1 MNCCTARLCVFLS
14 FVAHLKPEFNPLI
27 VSEDVMLSSVSLRV
41 FALWHG
47 GPEAQNSL
55 RKQIK

>member
-1 MNCCTARLCVFLS
+1 MFLS
-14 FVAHLKPEFNPLI
+14 FVAHLKLEFNPLI

-41 FALWHG
+41 FALWYG

>member
-1 MNCCTARLCVFLS
+1 MLLS
-14 FVAHLKPEFNPLI
+14 LVADLKPDFNPLI
-27 VSEDVMLSSVSLRV
+27 VSEDVVLPSVSLP
-41 FALWHG
+41 LSLHSGWWYG